1 MISILRLF
9 FVAVAIAA
17 LFETG
22 AAQTSKPATPI
33 TFDQLVDEYFDLYF
47 RFHPSAGTLA
57 GFHQYDSQ
65 LEDYSAKTRNAEIE
79 ALRAFAP
86 KLEQRLAATPSQDQS
101 LDLEFLRN
109 RVRGTLLELETI
121 RPWQKDPDPYASG
134 PAYALYLLIKRNYA
148 PPEERLR
155 SVIEREKQVPAALQA
170 ARTNLQNPP
179 RVFTEI
185 ALEQL
190 PGTISFVEHDIPL
203 AFGSV
208 KDEKLLADFRESTR
222 NAVAALRSYENFLR
236 KELLPV
242 SKGDFR
248 LGAEAFRK
256 KLQYDE
262 LVEIPLSRLRE
273 IGYADLRRN
282 QELLKKAASQVDSS
296 KSTRDVLAQIRKDH
310 PPANQLLQ
318 SFRDTLASLRTFIE
332 QHKIVTIP
340 SNLEPVVEETPPF
353 ARALTTAAMDTP
365 GPYETKAPGGIF
377 QVTLPDPKTSSEQVE
392 QYLRGFSRSGLIS
405 TAIHEVYPGHFE
417 QYLWTLKIHS
427 KVRQLLYC
435 GTNGEG
441 FAHYTEQ
448 MMLDEGYSSDPKVR
462 VGQLVDALLRDS
474 RYIAGLEMHTGNMTV
489 EQAKSF
495 FIEEGYQV
503 APIAEVEARRG
514 TSDPLYMVYTL
525 GKLQIL
531 KLREDYRKQ
540 QGDKFTLQDFH
551 DRFLGYGGLQIK
563 LIREAMLKN
572 PGETL

>member
-1 MISILRLF
+1 M
-9 FVAVAIAA
+9 VVAIALTWLSEA
-17 LFETG
+17 TP
-22 AAQTSKPATPI
+22 AQTTKATVPVAS
-33 TFDQLVDEYFDLYF
+33 FDQIVDEYFDLYF

-65 LEDYSAKTRNAEIE
+65 LEDYSAKTREAEIQ

-86 KLEQRLAATPSQDQS
+86 KLNQRLAAAPSKDQT

-109 RVRGTLLELETI
+109 RVQGSLLELETI

-134 PAYALYLLIKRNYA
+134 PAYALYLLVKRNYA

-155 SVIEREKQVPAALQA
+155 SVIAREKQMPASLQA
-170 ARTNLQNPP
+170 ARQNLKNPP
-179 RVFTEI
+179 RIFTEI

-190 PGTISFVEHDIPL
+190 PGTISFVANDIPL
-203 AFGSV
+203 AFANV
-208 KDEKLLADFRESTR
+208 KDEKLQADFRESTR
-222 NAVAALRSYENFLR
+222 SAVAVLRDYEIFLR
-236 KELLPV
+236 KELLPL
-242 SKGDFR
+242 SNGDFR
-248 LGAEAFRK
+248 LGAEVFSK
-256 KLQYDE
+256 KLHYDE
-262 LVEIPLSRLRE
+262 LVDIPLSRLRE

-282 QELLKKAASQVDSS
+282 QELLKKAAAQVDPS
-296 KSTRDVLAQIRKDH
+296 KSTREVLDQIRKDH

-318 SFRDTLASLRTFIE
+318 SFRDTLASLRAFIE

-377 QVTLPDPKTSSEQVE
+377 QVTLPDAKTSPEQAE
-392 QYLRGFSRSGLIS
+392 QYLQGFSRSGLIS

-448 MMLDEGYSSDPKVR
+448 MMLDEGYSRDPKVR
-462 VGQLVDALLRDS
+462 VGQLIDALLRDS

-495 FIEEGYQV
+495 FVEEGYQV

-563 LIREAMLKN
+563 LIRQAMLQN